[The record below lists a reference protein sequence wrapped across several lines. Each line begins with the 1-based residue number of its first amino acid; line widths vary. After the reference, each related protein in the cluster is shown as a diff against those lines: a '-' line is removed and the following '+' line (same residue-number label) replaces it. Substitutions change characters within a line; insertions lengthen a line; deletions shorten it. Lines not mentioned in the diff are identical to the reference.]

1 MTQVR
6 LPLGAALAPH
16 SSTPHCAMTSGIK
29 NSSIACADA
38 AQAHCG
44 MAWLRRS
51 SIRRFS
57 APCGIVSRVNMSSA
71 ASPPRLA
78 GRWLSITL
86 RMPARLITEG
96 ENNVHDC
103 VGAGKRDTGINGCGN
118 VLAKTGYACSTR
130 NLVTSWREQWSAS
143 GPDTTDPLFPFGIV
157 SLAAGTSE
165 GHSKNMGNFVSH
177 PRPLLDT
184 KGYSSSYLA
193 MCFAT
198 VRAGTWCAVSPHFLS
213 TQL

>member
-1 MTQVR
+1 MVAPFINSTIF
-6 LPLGAALAPH
+6 GALWYRESSQHEQRCLA
-16 SSTPHCAMTSGIK
+16 SSPCRYNI
-29 NSSIACADA
+29 
-38 AQAHCG
+38 
-44 MAWLRRS
+44 
-51 SIRRFS
+51 IRR
-57 APCGIVSRVNMSSA
+57 
-71 ASPPRLA
+71 
-78 GRWLSITL
+78 WLTKTL
-86 RMPARLITEG
+86 RMPARLVTEG

-177 PRPLLDT
+177 SHPLLNT

-193 MCFAT
+193 MCFAN
-198 VRAGTWCAVSPHFLS
+198 VRAGTWCAVLPHFLS